1 VMERERRGV
10 KEEAEVCLSH
20 ATCPPRPLPWVNLTV
35 EYFGRS
41 TGVTVEGTSTDIYIP
56 HLFGLIRISFFYR
69 FGTGFQWSCVQIISW
84 SNGYVIVKFGLHN
97 IHFGVEVAASS
108 SKYVRSGRKFKIEVY
123 FGWFWMSFRNTTNR
137 CGRSIQ
143 KRDLRTDRT
152 DQNSRTGSEQM
163 RNIYF
168 C

>member
-1 VMERERRGV
+1 MERERRGV

-97 IHFGVEVAASS
+97 IHL
-108 SKYVRSGRKFKIEVY
+108 
-123 FGWFWMSFRNTTNR
+123 GWKLPPPPQNTSAVVGNLKL
-137 CGRSIQ
+137 RSISVGFGC
-143 KRDLRTDRT
+143 LSETPPIGAADRSKKET
-152 DQNSRTGSEQM
+152 
-163 RNIYF
+163 
-168 C
+168 

>member
-1 VMERERRGV
+1 MGDGKRASRG
-10 KEEAEVCLSH
+10 EGGGGS
-20 ATCPPRPLPWVNLTV
+20 LPFACNLPAPAASMGKLNG

-97 IHFGVEVAASS
+97 IHL
-108 SKYVRSGRKFKIEVY
+108 
-123 FGWFWMSFRNTTNR
+123 GWKLPPPPQNTSAVVGNLKL
-137 CGRSIQ
+137 RSISVGFGC
-143 KRDLRTDRT
+143 LSETPPIGAADRSKKET
-152 DQNSRTGSEQM
+152 
-163 RNIYF
+163 
-168 C
+168 